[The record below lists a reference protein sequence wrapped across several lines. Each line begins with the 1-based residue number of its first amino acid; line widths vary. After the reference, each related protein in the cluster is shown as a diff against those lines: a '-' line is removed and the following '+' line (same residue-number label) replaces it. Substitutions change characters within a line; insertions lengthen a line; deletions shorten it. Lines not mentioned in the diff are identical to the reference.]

1 MTWEFTECG
10 FFKQKVGKYKFP
22 NKKKKVGEMLDLQQ
36 TSLIKLI

>member
-1 MTWEFTECG
+1 MTWEFSECG

-22 NKKKKVGEMLDLQQ
+22 TKKKVGEMLDLQQ